1 MSLRD
6 EIENLAE
13 RLDPA
18 VRKPMARLVT
28 RSSKTEGYQSD
39 EPGAIH
45 VTLNL
50 SERGSLAEDFNDE
63 PGDELA
69 DLAKGDRACL

>member
-1 MSLRD
+1 MEGKTMSLRN

-18 VRKPMARLVT
+18 VRRPVVRLVT
-28 RSSKTEGYQSD
+28 RASRTEGYQSD

-50 SERGSLAEDFNDE
+50 SDRGGLGEDFNDE
-63 PGDELA
+63 LA
-69 DLAKGDRACL
+69 